1 MSIWREL
8 LEILTLE
15 VIKLSFIGL
24 ALRLCQDSDAFRCSK
39 VEAPTDVQQQAE
51 ERIAEK

>member
-8 LEILTLE
+8 LEILILE
-15 VIKLSFIGL
+15 AMKLSFIGL
-24 ALRLCQDSDAFRCSK
+24 SLKLCQDSDAFRCSK
-39 VEAPTDVQQQAE
+39 VEAPTDVEQQAE